1 MYDQAFEITQIG
13 GSVLVRSMISKNF
26 LDTEPEIKRR
36 WNLERYVIKTTH
48 QLGACSIV
56 KYQLLINFLQNKLY
70 INCRALFLKN
80 SVITNGIALLM
91 INFSEII

>member
-1 MYDQAFEITQIG
+1 MYDQAFEITPNWWFCF
-13 GSVLVRSMISKNF
+13 GSVYDFQNF

-36 WNLERYVIKTTH
+36 WNLERYVLKTTH